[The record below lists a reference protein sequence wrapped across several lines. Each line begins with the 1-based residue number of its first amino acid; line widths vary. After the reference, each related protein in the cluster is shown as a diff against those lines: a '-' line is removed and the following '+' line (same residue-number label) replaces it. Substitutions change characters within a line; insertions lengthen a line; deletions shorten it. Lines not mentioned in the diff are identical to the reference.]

1 LVGRTARI
9 VDLAREGLGAA
20 GWARSTTV
28 IPSLKGLGFSIV
40 KAIVKVVVY
49 RLTTILTI
57 KSSSD
62 FRFDNRVAES
72 GLSACRAEIVSST
85 IEPDNRRQSD
95 CQGA

>member
-1 LVGRTARI
+1 MIR
-9 VDLAREGLGAA
+9 LAREGQDARGL
-20 GWARSTTV
+20 ARSTTV
-28 IPSLKGLGFSIV
+28 IPFLKGFGFSIV

-72 GLSACRAEIVSST
+72 GLSACRA
-85 IEPDNRRQSD
+85 
-95 CQGA
+95 